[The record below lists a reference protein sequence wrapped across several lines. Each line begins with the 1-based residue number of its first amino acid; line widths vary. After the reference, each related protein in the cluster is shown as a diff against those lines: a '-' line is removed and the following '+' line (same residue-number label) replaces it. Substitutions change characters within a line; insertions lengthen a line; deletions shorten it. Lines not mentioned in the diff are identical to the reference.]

1 VIGTVGLVEAS
12 LTQAFTLEAGAGR
25 WNLLLFDVQPDQR
38 ESVESFVGSRSSGPL
53 EVTPLVPSQL
63 SAINGTP
70 VETLLTL
77 PEGERP
83 SSWAMRR
90 EFRHTYRADLSGSEV
105 MVAGDWWDDEV
116 AVGGDGGGRGT
127 GAEPVSGD
135 GVAGIAR
142 ISMEVE
148 LAESLRVGLGD
159 HVTWD
164 FAGVPVES
172 RITSLRSVDWAR
184 FETNF
189 YVIFE
194 PGVLEEAPQTAV
206 ILARIDGEQE
216 RAELQRDLVV
226 RFANVA
232 VLDLSL
238 LQQTIDAI
246 LRQANQ
252 GIRFLG
258 VFSTVAGVLV
268 LIGALATSRYQ
279 RMRESALLKTLGAT
293 RRVILQILTVEY
305 AVLGSLATTAGLVL
319 AIGAGWMMART
330 VFEVPFRLDLVRI
343 GGVWLWVTAV
353 TVVVGLIGSRGALSR
368 PPLAV
373 LRDVAG

>member
-1 VIGTVGLVEAS
+1 
-12 LTQAFTLEAGAGR
+12 
-25 WNLLLFDVQPDQR
+25 
-38 ESVESFVGSRSSGPL
+38 
-53 EVTPLVPSQL
+53 
-63 SAINGTP
+63 
-70 VETLLTL
+70 
-77 PEGERP
+77 
-83 SSWAMRR
+83 
-90 EFRHTYRADLSGSEV
+90 
-105 MVAGDWWDDEV
+105 
-116 AVGGDGGGRGT
+116 
-127 GAEPVSGD
+127 
-135 GVAGIAR
+135 
-142 ISMEVE
+142 MEVE

-206 ILARIDGEQE
+206 ILARVDGEQE
-216 RAELQRDLVV
+216 RAELPRDLVV

-238 LQQTIDAI
+238 LQPTIDAI